1 MTQEIRI
8 ERFAYSDRFRSEM
21 RGLPPDVAR
30 AIKDTLELLQRN
42 PRARSLRLHPLTGLP
57 KPTVWKIDVFANH
70 AWQVTFELNGTTAEL
85 KRIGTHKSIDRDPR

>member
-1 MTQEIRI
+1 LTKEIRI
-8 ERFAYSDRFRSEM
+8 EQFAYSERFRSEL

-30 AIKDTLELLQRN
+30 ATKDALELLQHN
-42 PRARSLRLHPLTGLP
+42 PRAKSLRLHPLTGLP
-57 KPTVWKIDVFANH
+57 KPTVRKIDLFANH

>member
-21 RGLPPDVAR
+21 RSLPPDVAR
-30 AIKDTLELLQRN
+30 ATKDALELLQRN

-57 KPTVWKIDVFANH
+57 KPTVWKIDVFVNH
-70 AWQVTFELNGTTAEL
+70 AWQVTFELNGTTVNWGQ
-85 KRIGTHKSIDRDPR
+85 IPINSGCVGTLG

>member
-21 RGLPPDVAR
+21 RSLSPDLIR
-30 AIKDTLELLQRN
+30 ATKEALALLQRN
-42 PRARSLRLHPLTGLP
+42 PRAKTLRLHPLTGLA
-57 KPTVWKIDVFANH
+57 KPTVWKIDVFTNH